1 MLKLEGHVLYGRY
14 IDTSYAYHC
23 IHLSLQFP
31 KHQANN
37 VAQFTLSLSFFFSL
51 WERHWFWKHF
61 YGSRSHSVEVI
72 LHHLYVPLLKSLF
85 MEKNAGHS
93 IFRRYV
99 PLCEESSLQRRKC
112 SYERSVSSR
121 KVGTSETTMQV
132 SGKRAIINC
141 IYKAWQCTR
150 FRFNTDLRGPHFL
163 APNKIMNGKIN
174 CLKYCLLDMQQNE
187 QKLEC
192 KIWFCIL
199 GCTVSFL
206 LSGSVHVKCTQW
218 RYSGK
223 YPNPQ

>member
-1 MLKLEGHVLYGRY
+1 MVNLKLWISKEDCTWGFSFGSRSRSWGNSFSSQRESSVAGNSFPQESLTEQCLMLKLEGHVLYGRY

-72 LHHLYVPLLKSLF
+72 LHHLHVPLLKSLF

-141 IYKAWQCTR
+141 I
-150 FRFNTDLRGPHFL
+150 
-163 APNKIMNGKIN
+163 
-174 CLKYCLLDMQQNE
+174 
-187 QKLEC
+187 
-192 KIWFCIL
+192 
-199 GCTVSFL
+199 
-206 LSGSVHVKCTQW
+206 
-218 RYSGK
+218 
-223 YPNPQ
+223 